1 MPMQITIDQVNLCS
15 GTLTINSSTYRDATS
30 YLNQLY
36 GYQRQS
42 NTINLGRRMYGS
54 VQVYDY
60 APFAIVK
67 TDHDSF
73 MSIEA
78 LEHDDNVYPAGK
90 RLFPYCPQK
99 LQKWLG
105 TFEYMRPYK
114 TKMTTVWKCVN
125 HRSLDCKSLLK
136 QPKEQQ

>member
-1 MPMQITIDQVNLCS
+1 MPIQITIDQANVCS
-15 GTLTINSSTYRDATS
+15 GTLTINASAYRDAAS

-36 GYQRQS
+36 GYQRQP
-42 NTINLGRRMYGS
+42 NTINLGHRMYRP

-78 LEHDDNVYPAGK
+78 LEYDDNVYPAGK
-90 RLFPYCPQK
+90 RLFPYCPK
-99 LQKWLG
+99 RLQKWLG
-105 TFEYMRPYK
+105 AFEYMRPYK
-114 TKMTTVWKCVN
+114 TKMTTVWKCVS
-125 HRSLDCKSLLK
+125 HRPLDCKSLLN